1 MKRCPDDLQIT
12 FAPGDPPAAELLA
25 FAMQLREYD
34 LSQERFWVR
43 IPRRVFEALDEE
55 DFKEVFSDLLLEYDP
70 AIDQRMRLI
79 VSPEAGFGLGRI
91 QTSSKASAD

>member
-43 IPRRVFEALDEE
+43 IPRRVFEALTEE

-70 AIDQRMRLI
+70 AIDQRMRLV
-79 VSPEAGFGLGRI
+79 VSSEEGFGLGRV
-91 QTSSKASAD
+91 QSGVKASGD